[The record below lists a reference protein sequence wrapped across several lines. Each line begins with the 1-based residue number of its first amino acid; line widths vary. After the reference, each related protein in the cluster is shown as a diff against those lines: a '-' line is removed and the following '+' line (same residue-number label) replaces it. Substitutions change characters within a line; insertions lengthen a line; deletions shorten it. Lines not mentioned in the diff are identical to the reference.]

1 MRFVLAGNGP
11 RSVRRAA
18 GVGWL
23 VFALAPA
30 FGCGD
35 RQSTGA
41 DASVADAATTSAD
54 SGAFSLHADPWPK
67 EKAGATARYD
77 LAGKGWHA
85 QPFPT
90 DLRRSAQ
97 GRPDIGGF
105 PAPAE
110 GSPVQLLEDYAKA
123 AQAQLDGW
131 SIQPTIYVPFDAPL
145 AKLVP
150 DTTPGAPKGAFLPL
164 GADKLVKPVDTVVAA
179 SPYLLVNVTPAS
191 PEYGQFVPLAAALSP
206 AKRGQ
211 YLDANLLMA
220 QPVWG
225 HPLRPKT
232 TYAFVV
238 RRGFRDAAGGV
249 LGRPVALAAAL
260 DAAMADAPGAAAKPA
275 PTGDAALLTGLL
287 APLVQLLK
295 DGKLAMPYKDI
306 AAATVFTTGDP
317 TRQLVAMAD
326 WVRVKAKTAAV
337 TDWKRVKD
345 EAEYTLY
352 TASYIGPNF
361 QQGKCPYDDGGGF
374 AFAPDGTPLVQR
386 DEPLRVALVVP
397 KDRRLE
403 TEAKL
408 PIVLSAHGTGGSW
421 MSFVNSSGVNIAKQL
436 TATGTAVISIDQ
448 PMHGPRCDPPIKGTE
463 LDLKTFNFLNLE
475 AGLAGFRQSALDTV
489 FLARMVREGKF
500 QVPEAVAPNGVVVGF
515 DPQRMA
521 FIGHS
526 QGGLSGAL
534 AAAVEPNLQAFV
546 LSGAGAGISL
556 TLLLRKDP
564 ADISK
569 AVTAFANLD
578 DGELTEFHPITS
590 LIQMLADVT
599 DPLAYGHLVF
609 QRPKGVRPPHVL
621 LTEGLKDAQTPAAT
635 SEALAAALG
644 LDVLAPVVHLND
656 AMKVRKTKV
665 LDGPVSLNLIAGES
679 AVTGVVSQWAA
690 LDHFVIF
697 TSPVAGGLYTTFLS
711 SALESGDA
719 TALLK

>member
-1 MRFVLAGNGP
+1 MRPGSFTNGWRNADARQPTAALAVLAVFG
-11 RSVRRAA
+11 AA
-18 GVGWL
+18 T
-23 VFALAPA
+23 
-30 FGCGD
+30 GCGETAT
-35 RQSTGA
+35 STA
-41 DASVADAATTSAD
+41 DASVQDAGAGLID
-54 SGAFSLHADPWPK
+54 GGAFDIHADPWPK
-67 EKAGATARYD
+67 EKVGATARYD
-77 LAGKGWHA
+77 LAGKGWHD

-90 DLRRSAQ
+90 DLRRKAD
-97 GRPDIGGF
+97 GKPDIGGF
-105 PAPAE
+105 PAPTE
-110 GSPVQLLEDYAKA
+110 GSPVQLLDDYLKA
-123 AQAQLDGW
+123 AQWRLDGW

-145 AKLVP
+145 AKPTP
-150 DTTPGAPKGAFLPL
+150 DTTPGAPKGALLPL
-164 GADKLVKPVDTVVAA
+164 GTGKLEKPVDTVVAS
-179 SPYLLVNVTPAS
+179 SPYVLVDVTPAS
-191 PEYGQFVPLAAALSP
+191 PEYGQFVPVAAALSP

-211 YLDANLLMA
+211 YLEPNLLIA

-225 HPLRPKT
+225 RPLKPKT

-238 RRGFRDAAGGV
+238 RRGFRDAAGSV

-260 DAAMADAPGAAAKPA
+260 DGAMAGKP
-275 PTGDAALLTGLL
+275 PTTGDAGQLASLL
-287 APLVQLLK
+287 APLVKLLQ
-295 DGKLAMPYKDI
+295 DGKLAVPYKDI
-306 AAATVFTTGDP
+306 AAATVFTTGNP
-317 TRQLVAMAD
+317 TSQLTAMAE
-326 WVRVKAKTAAV
+326 WVRTKAKTAAV

-352 TASYIGPNF
+352 TASYVAPNF
-361 QQGKCPYDDGGGF
+361 QQGKCPYDEDGGF
-374 AFAPDGTPLVQR
+374 AFAPDGSPTVQR

-403 TEAKL
+403 QEAKV
-408 PIVLSAHGTGGSW
+408 PIVLSAHGTGGNW
-421 MSFVNSSGVNIAKQL
+421 MSFLNSSGVNIAKQL
-436 TATGTAVISIDQ
+436 TGIGAAVISIDQ
-448 PMHGPRCDPPIKGTE
+448 PMHGPRCDPPIKDLE

-475 AGLAGFRQSALDTV
+475 AGLSGFRQSALDSV
-489 FLARMVREGKF
+489 FLTRMVREGKF
-500 QVPEAVAPNGVVVGF
+500 QVPEAIAPNGVAVGF

-534 AAAVEPNLQAFV
+534 AAAVEPNLGAYV

-569 AVTAFANLD
+569 AVAAFANLD

-609 QRPKGVRPPHVL
+609 KRSKGVRPPHIL
-621 LTEGLKDAQTPAAT
+621 LTEGLKDAQTPSAT

-644 LDVLAPVVHLND
+644 LDVLAPMVHLND

-679 AVTGVVSQWAA
+679 AVTGIVSQWDA

-697 TSPVAGGLYTTFLS
+697 KSPAAGALYTTFLS

-719 TALLK
+719 TAVLK